1 MVGQAV
7 PEKHGREKTGRSD
20 AVSSRREMNAK
31 IAEVRRYIGST
42 VGVPSQSSSRGDREA
57 SIRSVIGHLAAIG

>member
-1 MVGQAV
+1 
-7 PEKHGREKTGRSD
+7 
-20 AVSSRREMNAK
+20 MNAK

-57 SIRSVIGHLAAIG
+57 STRSVIGHLAAIG